1 MSEGDNQN
9 RMRRGVVFSAI
20 LHVLLLI
27 VVVVGLPRWHKPVE
41 IAPAIPVE
49 VVTLTEKPAAPKA
62 EPKPQPVKV
71 EPPKPEI
78 PPPAPPPPQAAQPEP
93 EPAPAPEPKEVAAL
107 PPQPEPEP
115 IPVPEPAPKPKP
127 EPEVKKPEPPKPEPE
142 VKKPEPPKPVA
153 KPKPPTPKPVQE
165 AKKPEEPKQPSF
177 LKNIEKWKA
186 TTETAS
192 TEPPKQQPAP
202 QPTAQPSSVQ
212 DQLARNELS
221 ELIRRK
227 VESCWNV
234 PVGARDAG
242 DLLVE
247 IRVVLNRDGSV
258 ISADIVDSARASA
271 DTFYRAAAESARR
284 AVRTCSP
291 FNELPADRYD
301 IWQTLTLRFNPKE
314 MLGT

>member
-1 MSEGDNQN
+1 
-9 RMRRGVVFSAI
+9 
-20 LHVLLLI
+20 
-27 VVVVGLPRWHKPVE
+27 
-41 IAPAIPVE
+41 
-49 VVTLTEKPAAPKA
+49 
-62 EPKPQPVKV
+62 
-71 EPPKPEI
+71 
-78 PPPAPPPPQAAQPEP
+78 
-93 EPAPAPEPKEVAAL
+93 
-107 PPQPEPEP
+107 
-115 IPVPEPAPKPKP
+115 
-127 EPEVKKPEPPKPEPE
+127 
-142 VKKPEPPKPVA
+142 
-153 KPKPPTPKPVQE
+153 
-165 AKKPEEPKQPSF
+165 
-177 LKNIEKWKA
+177 
-186 TTETAS
+186 
-192 TEPPKQQPAP
+192 
-202 QPTAQPSSVQ
+202 
-212 DQLARNELS
+212 LARNELS

>member
-9 RMRRGVVFSAI
+9 RMRRGIVFSAI

-27 VVVVGLPRWHKPVE
+27 VVVVGLPRGHKPVE

-93 EPAPAPEPKEVAAL
+93 
-107 PPQPEPEP
+107 
-115 IPVPEPAPKPKP
+115 APKPEP

-192 TEPPKQQPAP
+192 TEPPK
-202 QPTAQPSSVQ
+202 
-212 DQLARNELS
+212 
-221 ELIRRK
+221 
-227 VESCWNV
+227 
-234 PVGARDAG
+234 
-242 DLLVE
+242 
-247 IRVVLNRDGSV
+247 
-258 ISADIVDSARASA
+258 
-271 DTFYRAAAESARR
+271 
-284 AVRTCSP
+284 
-291 FNELPADRYD
+291 
-301 IWQTLTLRFNPKE
+301 
-314 MLGT
+314 

>member
-93 EPAPAPEPKEVAAL
+93 EPVPAPEPKEVAAL

-153 KPKPPTPKPVQE
+153 KPKPPKPVQE

>member
-62 EPKPQPVKV
+62 DPKPQPVKV

-93 EPAPAPEPKEVAAL
+93 EPVPAPEPKEVAAL

-153 KPKPPTPKPVQE
+153 KPKPPKPVQE

>member
-9 RMRRGVVFSAI
+9 RMRRGIVFSAI

-93 EPAPAPEPKEVAAL
+93 EPVPAPEPKEVAAL

-153 KPKPPTPKPVQE
+153 KPKPPKPVQE

>member
-1 MSEGDNQN
+1 MARYEPDGTATVIGASGDHPFPPGSRWTLDGPSLLLHVQATG
-9 RMRRGVVFSAI
+9 RPARIDDYGSLPGTIAAVAHEAGFRSAI
-20 LHVLLLI
+20 GAPII
-27 VVVVGLPRWHKPVE
+27 VDGRTWGAI
-41 IAPAIPVE
+41 IAIS
-49 VVTLTEKPAAPKA
+49 T
-62 EPKPQPVKV
+62 
-71 EPPKPEI
+71 
-78 PPPAPPPPQAAQPEP
+78 
-93 EPAPAPEPKEVAAL
+93 
-107 PPQPEPEP
+107 EPEP

>member
-1 MSEGDNQN
+1 
-9 RMRRGVVFSAI
+9 MRRGVVFSAI
-20 LHVLLLI
+20 LHVLVLA

-71 EPPKPEI
+71 EPPKPVI
-78 PPPAPPPPQAAQPEP
+78 PPPPPPPPPAAQPEP
-93 EPAPAPEPKEVAAL
+93 APVPEPKEVAAL

-127 EPEVKKPEPPKPEPE
+127 EPEVKKPEPPKPEP
-142 VKKPEPPKPVA
+142 PKPVA
-153 KPKPPTPKPVQE
+153 KPKPPTPKPIQE
-165 AKKPEEPKQPSF
+165 AKKPEEKPAEPQQPSF

-212 DQLARNELS
+212 DQLTRNELS

-227 VESCWNV
+227 VESCWIV
-234 PVGARDAG
+234 PAGARDAG

-258 ISADIVDSARASA
+258 VSADIVDSARASS

-284 AVRTCSP
+284 AVRNCSP